1 MGGGTIF
8 KSVAKADMLGL
19 QLLIPP
25 ADLMAG
31 FVWTVSP
38 MFSTLKVLT
47 AKNAN
52 LRHTRDL
59 LLPRLISGEVGPD
72 LSGLKRE
79 VSHES

>member
-1 MGGGTIF
+1 
-8 KSVAKADMLGL
+8 
-19 QLLIPP
+19 
-25 ADLMAG
+25 MAG